1 MTRPHRV
8 RVTDWDPTWTFG
20 WLGLSESVAPEFSST
35 LTLSLTLSWGLLASA
50 GPSMEDWGAWSMTSR
65 SWIRWIGLTKV
76 PREVLTDTVLTTP
89 SLPGCTLVT
98 TPMGHSSLGVLS
110 SLTITTDPIWMSPF
124 TRPEPPG
131 GKLRMHS
138 WDHTSQNLSN
148 IHFRTWLRWTK
159 SSAVTRRSPVVAG
172 VNGHRP
178 IRKWA
183 GVRGAEYAGSSPTN
197 VRGRELRQ
205 ASISCRTVSNSVLD
219 RVNNPTDR
227 LMADFIE
234 ALSLSHQPPHQ
245 GALGAM
251 NSHCGLS
258 SVPPLSPSNTR
269 TLSLHWVST
278 IGGRT
283 AGVSHIARLQE
294 VPDEEVSPFLLGP
307 LGPSTSQ
314 EPSCSHH
321 QDMSTSHR
329 RKRRNLSQM
338 HPQMHGAQL
347 NQQLTNLALCS
358 SEGPSKWTA
367 H

>member
-8 RVTDWDPTWTFG
+8 PVTDWDPTWTFG

-35 LTLSLTLSWGLLASA
+35 LTLSLTLCWGLLASA
-50 GPSMEDWGAWSMTSR
+50 GPSMEDWGVWSMTSI

-76 PREVLTDTVLTTP
+76 PQEVLTDTVLTTP

-110 SLTITTDPIWMSPF
+110 SLTIITDLIWMSPF

-131 GKLRMHS
+131 SKLRMYS

-148 IHFRTWLRWTK
+148 IHFHTWLRWTK
-159 SSAVTRRSPVVAG
+159 SSQVTRRSPVVAG
-172 VNGHRP
+172 VNRHRP

-205 ASISCRTVSNSVLD
+205 ASISYRTVSNSVLD

-251 NSHCGLS
+251 NSHCGLRCPNCS
-258 SVPPLSPSNTR
+258 SNKPGATLNAFALSEYT
-269 TLSLHWVST
+269 T
-278 IGGRT
+278 
-283 AGVSHIARLQE
+283 E
-294 VPDEEVSPFLLGP
+294 VKPRRA
-307 LGPSTSQ
+307 T
-314 EPSCSHH
+314 
-321 QDMSTSHR
+321 MR
-329 RKRRNLSQM
+329 RKAKHTSWEFNE
-338 HPQMHGAQL
+338 
-347 NQQLTNLALCS
+347 LTN
-358 SEGPSKWTA
+358 SKWTA
-367 H
+367 RVTAHVINNTCNFLPGRSWQYKTPVWSTPMVE